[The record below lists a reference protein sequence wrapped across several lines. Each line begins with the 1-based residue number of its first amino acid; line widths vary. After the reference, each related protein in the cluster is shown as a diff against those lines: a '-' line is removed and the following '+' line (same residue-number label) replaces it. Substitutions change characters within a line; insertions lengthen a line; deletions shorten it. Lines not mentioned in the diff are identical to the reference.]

1 VMQGHEK
8 RANQTRFRKH
18 STTVVYNGFSTAHH
32 TTAAANSSSSKEQ
45 GARSSW
51 GGSIARRRHLV
62 SVGRH
67 LAGSRF
73 SSSTWV
79 CYAKIWARKS
89 RQRRVHRDDTRKGVF
104 HTPRDR
110 LPIGQVFVS
119 SLGLAYALVFN
130 GKKREGKPQRNQR
143 VISFY
148 FLPMHFTKGK
158 AAMRLTFRSSGQA

>member
-1 VMQGHEK
+1 MQGHEK

-18 STTVVYNGFSTAHH
+18 STTVFYNGFSTAHH

-45 GARSSW
+45 GARGTKQL

-89 RQRRVHRDDTRKGVF
+89 RQRRVHRDDARKDVF

-110 LPIGQVFVS
+110 LPSGQVFVS

-130 GKKREGKPQRNQR
+130 GKQREGKP
-143 VISFY
+143 
-148 FLPMHFTKGK
+148 
-158 AAMRLTFRSSGQA
+158 

>member
-1 VMQGHEK
+1 MGSAQLITPQLPPIAH
-8 RANQTRFRKH
+8 RAR
-18 STTVVYNGFSTAHH
+18 
-32 TTAAANSSSSKEQ
+32 SKEQ

-79 CYAKIWARKS
+79 CYAKIWARKF
-89 RQRRVHRDDTRKGVF
+89 RQRRVHRDDARKGVF

-110 LPIGQVFVS
+110 LPSGQVFVS

>member
-1 VMQGHEK
+1 MGSAQLITPQLPPIAH
-8 RANQTRFRKH
+8 RAR
-18 STTVVYNGFSTAHH
+18 
-32 TTAAANSSSSKEQ
+32 SKEQ

-89 RQRRVHRDDTRKGVF
+89 RQRRVHRDDARKGVF

-110 LPIGQVFVS
+110 LPSGQVFVS

-130 GKKREGKPQRNQR
+130 GKKREGKPQRNLEHA
-143 VISFY
+143 VGIDPDPC
-148 FLPMHFTKGK
+148 PMHV
-158 AAMRLTFRSSGQA
+158 RLCCWEASMPVCTCPGIKIDPWLAS